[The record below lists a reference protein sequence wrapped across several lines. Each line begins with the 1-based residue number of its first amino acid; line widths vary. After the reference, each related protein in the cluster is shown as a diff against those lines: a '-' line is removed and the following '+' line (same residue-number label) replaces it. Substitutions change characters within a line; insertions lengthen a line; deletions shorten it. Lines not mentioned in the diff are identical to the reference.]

1 MSEVLYED
9 EYVRLEED
17 GGFLVMTDKVKS
29 SGGYASLGRRTL
41 EASDWVMLVDA
52 VRTPEGR
59 VAAARYIVPRPA
71 GQGLYEELKALFLQ
85 RAQSLSQAYREGR
98 A

>member
-1 MSEVLYED
+1 MPEVLYED

-29 SGGYASLGRRTL
+29 SGIYSSLGRRTL

-52 VRTPEGR
+52 VRTPEGK

-71 GQGLYEELKALFLQ
+71 SPGLYEELRSLLLQ
-85 RAQSLSQAYREGR
+85 GAQSLSQAYRGR
-98 A
+98 GV